1 MYCLLKWIE
10 FSVKK
15 NKTLKMLE
23 NGAEILIKSGK
34 FVFARPPYMEGRS
47 PDRPPPPPTET
58 PRGRYMGPDRDP
70 PGKNVGPQTG
80 SDIILRLRA
89 LKKGGGV
96 GMMLHW
102 T

>member
-1 MYCLLKWIE
+1 
-10 FSVKK
+10 
-15 NKTLKMLE
+15 MLE

-34 FVFARPPYMEGRS
+34 FVCARPLYMEGRS
-47 PDRPPPPPTET
+47 PDRPPPHTHTET

-89 LKKGGGV
+89 LKKGGGGV
-96 GMMLHW
+96 GMMLHR